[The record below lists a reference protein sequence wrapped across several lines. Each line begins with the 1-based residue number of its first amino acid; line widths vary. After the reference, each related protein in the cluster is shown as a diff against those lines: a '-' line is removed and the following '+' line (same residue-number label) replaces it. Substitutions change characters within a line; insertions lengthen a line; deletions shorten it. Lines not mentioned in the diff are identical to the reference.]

1 MRKIFV
7 SLLVLMG
14 AVSVVNGAE
23 VSARRSQTN
32 VIDKSAAT
40 AGSETAVSARSAVAT
55 RSATSQPSQ
64 NVSARS
70 ATSGRTT
77 VSRSAT
83 TTSSTPSVT
92 ARAAT
97 TTKGVI
103 STGTKIATATK
114 NTAVS
119 EECQLKYEGCM
130 DAFCMLDNTTGGRC
144 ICSDK
149 NAELNSI
156 LAEIEKLD
164 QQSYQMATV
173 GVERIEMGDDAQV
186 AIDKANEIASSILTE
201 TEKEAEKPTLDL
213 SLWDTPIEFSEET
226 IFTEAEVNAS
236 PVDNKEGDALYAAAT
251 DICTAQIPECAGE
264 ISMLQL
270 MYAQRVRSDCNAY
283 ENSLKQ
289 QRNASANKL
298 AVAEKALRDAAL
310 EQYRTANKY
319 DLGQCTTEFKKCMM
333 STGGCGDDFAGCVG
347 IAAAENAKNV
357 KTTIGGTA
365 KQYTIKGSATQISIA
380 ASTYDALLAK
390 KPLCE
395 YVTKSCVAVQDQV
408 WDTFL
413 RDVAPQVKT
422 AELNAESDLRMSCIS
437 NISECFQKACRDT
450 MDPNDPEGSYDLC
463 LSRPETVESLCKV
476 QIEPCQQAEPMI
488 MDFVRAKLASMRV
501 DACTNQVKECLQS
514 DDLCGEDYVQ
524 CVGLDTDTIIRMCP
538 LDKLTACQQKYS
550 TETDDNKNVLGDA
563 IYDELATMVQGIM
576 LNIDNN
582 MITLCQRAADEAMI
596 NVCGDTE
603 SCTGLTV
610 DENVGA
616 MSLKYDI
623 CNSSNSSCVDNVA
636 LLTEDML
643 RKDTSYYGRMS
654 GIINWGA
661 VGVDE
666 DGKLIMNTSYSTSLP
681 TTGNLTISKAT
692 NSTVSASDSLL
703 IGKQLPGVANAS
715 IASNE
720 LSVVKSDLPVL
731 KAETTKIT
739 QPDLVN
745 LQRNID
751 LAVNAIES
759 DPTVQFCMTGREVQ
773 GIKTSVQEERSVLG
787 GKGEEYARFPELTTQ
802 MRQIIASAALNKAM
816 ENYRNK
822 YNELMED
829 MAKDYVTISTKIA
842 QIEQKD
848 SLEERRETSRKAC
861 LALGQQSSLEDGE
874 TILGIKSL
882 AKYLLQYLP
891 DLPEGYVSSSD
902 YQDGHYRETVTAT
915 FAPETLVCRKCVR
928 SMTWSDK
935 DGTWGAPV
943 ENCTDIQF

>member
-1 MRKIFV
+1 MKKIFV

-32 VIDKSAAT
+32 VVDKSATTGGAE
-40 AGSETAVSARSAVAT
+40 SAVSARSAVAT
-55 RSATSQPSQ
+55 RSATSQPAQ

-70 ATSGRTT
+70 ATTGRTT

-103 STGTKIATATK
+103 STGTKVATATK
-114 NTAVS
+114 NIAVS

-130 DAFCMLDNTTGGRC
+130 DSFCMLDNTTGGRC

-173 GVERIEMGDDAQV
+173 GVERIEMGDEAQV

-201 TEKEAEKPTLDL
+201 TEKEVEKPTLDL

-226 IFTEAEVNAS
+226 IFTEEAFTSS
-236 PVDNKEGDALYAAAT
+236 PVENKEGDALYRAAT
-251 DICTAQIPECAGE
+251 GICIAQIPECAGE

-501 DACTNQVKECLQS
+501 DACTEQVKNCLQS

-550 TETDDNKNVLGDA
+550 TETDENKNIVGDA

-666 DGKLIMNTSYSTSLP
+666 DGKLTYSSSLP
-681 TTGNLTISKAT
+681 TTFSIAKNLTIAKGGNTTS
-692 NSTVSASDSLL
+692 VSDSLL
-703 IGKQLPGVANAS
+703 LGKQLPGVASDS
-715 IASNE
+715 IASNG
-720 LSVVKSDLPVL
+720 LSIVKSDLPVL
-731 KAETTKIT
+731 KADTSKVT
-739 QPDLVN
+739 QSDLVN

-787 GKGEEYARFPELTTQ
+787 GKGKEYARFPELTTQ

-816 ENYRNK
+816 ENYRTK
-822 YNELMED
+822 YDELMDD

-848 SLEERRETSRKAC
+848 SLEDRREVARVAC
-861 LALGQQSSLEDGE
+861 LTLGLRSSIVADGTRGNVE
-874 TILGIKSL
+874 VPS
-882 AKYLLQYLP
+882 
-891 DLPEGYVSSSD
+891 GYVSSSEENTKK
-902 YQDGHYRETVTAT
+902 YKETVTAT

-928 SMTWSDK
+928 ALIWNDGNDTWDEPAEK
-935 DGTWGAPV
+935 
-943 ENCTDIQF
+943 CTDIQF